1 MSRALLLKIVNALL
15 VLSFLVQ
22 VASVVVMEISPGEFI
37 GELHEVNGYILIGLV
52 VLHVILNFAWI
63 KTNLLTWRKRSA

>member
-22 VASVVVMEISPGEFI
+22 VASVVVMEISPGAFI